1 VACHEADGARVVLA
15 GRPVAR
21 DRAAGR
27 PVGDGGGGPGLFFLA
42 LLASGLFLVAMPLLQ
57 WGLPALHAFDGQRM
71 AITLAAFLALAAVV
85 VVMGASGLFSFW

>member
-1 VACHEADGARVVLA
+1 MKPMARASFWLA
-15 GRPVAR
+15 GPSIAI
-21 DRAAGR
+21 ALLAGLLAI
-27 PVGDGGGGPGLFFLA
+27 GGGGPGLFFLV

-57 WGLPALHAFDGQRM
+57 WGLLALHAFDGRRM